1 MTRPGDRLR
10 RLAARF
16 CSARA
21 RTRLVDPAVAD
32 LQAEAAAARRTG
44 SPWRIA
50 RTLVAGYIALVK
62 VLVIA
67 VCGDVR
73 AGAATTERAEVAG
86 TRRGAWVAL
95 GVTLV
100 ATALLELPPLQ
111 SFAIE
116 IDIGERLR
124 MATYLVPSTLPLSI
138 PLGLAVATAWIL
150 HGPARTRRVAG
161 VALVTAALT
170 SLGMFGNLAWVTPD
184 ANQAFR
190 ETVMA
195 QYTPPGPVPSRG
207 TNELRLSELRE
218 RLREARGS
226 LSRND
231 VNQIE
236 VAYYRKWTVSA
247 MPLAIVA
254 LIVALAFRRAWTRA
268 GLTGMAC
275 GVFVA
280 QFALLM
286 FTESLADLGVAQP
299 IVLEWAGN
307 VLCAAA
313 TVVII
318 SSRSPA
324 RPA

>member
-1 MTRPGDRLR
+1 M
-10 RLAARF
+10 
-16 CSARA
+16 
-21 RTRLVDPAVAD
+21 
-32 LQAEAAAARRTG
+32 
-44 SPWRIA
+44 
-50 RTLVAGYIALVK
+50 
-62 VLVIA
+62 
-67 VCGDVR
+67 
-73 AGAATTERAEVAG
+73 ERAEVAG

-111 SFAIE
+111 SFAGRGSRPME
-116 IDIGERLR
+116 IDIGERVR
-124 MATYLVPSTLPLSI
+124 MATYLLPSTLLLSV

-150 HGPARTRRVAG
+150 HGPARTRKVAG
-161 VALVTAALT
+161 VALVTAMLT
-170 SLGMFGNLAWVTPD
+170 SFGTFGNLAWVTPD

-207 TNELRLSELRE
+207 TNELRLPELRE
-218 RLREARGS
+218 RLREARAS

-236 VAYYRKWTVSA
+236 VAYYRKWTISV

-268 GLTGMAC
+268 GLTGIAC
-275 GVFVA
+275 VVLVA
-280 QFALLM
+280 QYALLM
-286 FTESLADLGVAQP
+286 FTESLADLGVARP
-299 IVLEWAGN
+299 IVLEWTGN
-307 VLCAAA
+307 VLWTAAA
-313 TVVII
+313 AITW
-318 SSRSPA
+318 SRSRA